1 MKNQRWWDLVSV
13 VCLLAA
19 LWVAAVRL
27 QLTDWTTHLEITE
40 TLVILGALL
49 GVALGQSRFNRWF
62 VLAMGAFY
70 SITAVSWQLGLTMD
84 SGIEWSE
91 RLASLTGRLG
101 IAFRQF
107 LSNHPVDDPILF
119 LATMAL
125 MFWVFSLWA
134 GYNLTRK
141 GKPWIPL
148 TVIGIAIFSFEYF
161 NPSLKSSSFYSAFF
175 AFFYLL
181 LLGRV
186 RYLKDREIWQTH
198 NALIENET
206 GFDYGRG
213 VAVAGFILIL
223 VSWNMPALVDL
234 FSPNS
239 PSHQKLLQAWQRV
252 QDSLANMVVTLKS
265 PSGLPNDYY
274 APEMLLGTGAVQGD
288 DFLFT
293 VKVSQPPTVRYYWRS
308 RSFDTYQ
315 GGVWSTNG
323 STDLP
328 IAAKETLNPYPN
340 WEGRTKVDFTFN
352 LAMSSLRVLMA
363 PSVPLI
369 SSRPIEEVALPT
381 GVNGASDPVALI
393 VSTPLHSGE
402 TYQVTSLVDTP
413 NQKLLRSSSG
423 DYPAWISQRYLQL
436 PDNLTSRV
444 RQLAVEL
451 TQNQATVFDRVQ
463 AVTNYLRTHIE
474 YQNFVPAHPADQ
486 ETIDWL
492 LFTYQKGFC
501 NYYASAE
508 VILLRAAGIPARLA
522 VGFAQGEY
530 DSKNKDYIVRRR
542 DSHAW
547 PEVYFNNLGWV
558 EFEPTASQAALDL
571 PLNEPVNAQTGQA
584 NNPDN
589 GGYSRRFLSRED
601 SMTEDLRSTRSSQTP
616 GGNSGWL
623 AVLLIFGGSGLIVF
637 GLWRFSPLVLKNR
650 SFPTFI
656 VDGLNRRG
664 INSPRWLRVWARR
677 SALSPIERVYLTIPD
692 ALFWLGVKAKSG
704 QTPAEQAALLTE
716 RIPAGSDSVAVILK
730 EYQRAV
736 YSPYPIEFQAALQAR
751 KQIWEKVVRT
761 LLHRFFVAE
770 EKRNSKRSKNLWKY

>member
-1 MKNQRWWDLVSV
+1 MKNRRWWDLVSV
-13 VCLLAA
+13 ICLMVA

-27 QLTDWTTHLEITE
+27 ELTDWTTHLGITE
-40 TLVILGALL
+40 TLVILGAIL
-49 GVALGQSRFNRWF
+49 GLALGQSRFNRWF

-70 SITAVSWQLGLTMD
+70 SITAVYWQLGITMD
-84 SGIEWSE
+84 PGIEWSE
-91 RLASLTGRLG
+91 RIFSLSGRL
-101 IAFRQF
+101 ALALRQF
-107 LSNHPVDDPILF
+107 LTNHPVDDSILF

-125 MFWVFSLWA
+125 MFWVISLWA
-134 GYNLTRK
+134 GYSLTRS
-141 GKPWIPL
+141 GQPWIPL
-148 TVIGIAIFSFEYF
+148 TLIGIAIFSFEYF
-161 NPSLKSSSFYSAFF
+161 DPSLRSSSFYSAFF
-175 AFFYLL
+175 SFFFLL

-198 NALIENET
+198 NSLIENET

-213 VAVAGFILIL
+213 VAIAGFILIL

-239 PSHQKLLQAWQRV
+239 PSHQRLLQAWQRV

-265 PSGLPNDYY
+265 PTGLPNDYF

-293 VKVSQPPTVRYYWRS
+293 VKVSQPPTGRYYWRS

-315 GGVWSTNG
+315 NGVWSTND
-323 STDLP
+323 STDQLVT
-328 IAAKETLNPYPN
+328 AKETLNLYPN
-340 WEGRTKVDFTFN
+340 WEGRTKVDFTFI
-352 LAMSSLRVLMA
+352 LTMSSLRVLMA
-363 PSVPLI
+363 PSVPLV
-369 SSRPIEEVALPT
+369 SSRPVEVVALPT
-381 GVNGASDPVALI
+381 GVSGSSDPVALI

-413 NQKLLRSSSG
+413 NQNLLRSSSG
-423 DYPAWISQRYLQL
+423 DYPEWIRQRYLQL
-436 PDNLTSRV
+436 PDNITGRV
-444 RQLAVEL
+444 RQLALEL
-451 TQNQATVFDRVQ
+451 TQNHTTVFDRVQ

-474 YQNFVPAHPADQ
+474 YQNYVPAHPTDQ

-530 DSKNKDYIVRRR
+530 DTKNKDYIVRRR

-571 PLNEPVNAQTGQA
+571 PLNEQVNTQSGQSTGL
-584 NNPDN
+584 DN
-589 GGYSRRFLSRED
+589 GGYSRRFISRED
-601 SMTEDLRSTRSSQTP
+601 SMAESFRSTGSSQLP
-616 GGNSGWL
+616 ENKSGWTV
-623 AVLLIFGGSGLIVF
+623 VLIIAICGLIVF
-637 GLWRFSPLVLKNR
+637 GIWRYSPIILKNR
-650 SFPTFI
+650 SFPTFL
-656 VDGLNRRG
+656 VDSLERRG
-664 INSPRWLRVWARR
+664 INSPKWLRAWARR
-677 SALSPIERVYLTIPD
+677 STLSQIERIYLTIPD
-692 ALFWLGVKAKSG
+692 ALFWLGTKVKTG
-704 QTPAEQAALLTE
+704 QTPAELAASLTE
-716 RIPAGSDSVAVILK
+716 RVPAGSEAVAVILR

-736 YSPYPIEFQAALQAR
+736 YSPHPIEVQAAVQAR
-751 KQIWEKVVRT
+751 KQIWGKVVRT
-761 LLHRFFVAE
+761 LLRRFFVAE
-770 EKRNSKRSKNLWKY
+770 EKRSSKVPKNLRRY